1 MTERTVAQKLQIK
14 PGDVVAFVAGTDG
27 DAVRLGEL
35 PEGARLAREGTAGAS
50 VAIVFVGTRAELL
63 ERFASEL
70 PGLMDA
76 RAVWFCYPK
85 GNRAD
90 LNRDT
95 IMRESGAFGWRPNSN
110 VAVDDTWSAVRVR
123 PLEPGEAPVG

>member
-1 MTERTVAQKLQIK
+1 MAGRTVAEKLQVK
-14 PGDVVAFVAGTDG
+14 PGDLVAVVSAADG
-27 DAVRLGEL
+27 DLTRLGVL
-35 PEGARLAREGTAGAS
+35 PDGAHFSRDGTAGAS
-50 VAIVFVGTRAELL
+50 VAAIFVTGRAELL

-70 PGLMDA
+70 PGLADA

-95 IMRESGAFGWRPNSN
+95 IIRESAAFGWRPNSN
-110 VAVDDTWSAVRVR
+110 VAIDDTWSAVRVR
-123 PLEPGEAPVG
+123 PLKPGEAPVG

>member
-1 MTERTVAQKLQIK
+1 MTERTVAQKLQVK
-14 PGDVVAFVAGTDG
+14 PGDVVAVVAASDDDMT
-27 DAVRLGEL
+27 RLGVL
-35 PEGARLAREGTAGAS
+35 PDGARFSRDAAAGAS
-50 VAIVFVGTRAELL
+50 VAIVFVASRAELL

-70 PGLMDA
+70 PGLEGA

-95 IMRESGAFGWRPNSN
+95 IIRESPAFGWRPNSN

>member
-1 MTERTVAQKLQIK
+1 MAERTVAQKLQVK
-14 PGDVVAFVAGTDG
+14 PGDIVALVAASEHDVT
-27 DAVRLGEL
+27 RLGVL
-35 PEGARLAREGTAGAS
+35 PEGAAFTRHGSAGAS
-50 VAIVFVGTRAELL
+50 VAIVFVTSRAELL

-70 PGLMDA
+70 PGLIDA

-95 IMRESGAFGWRPNSN
+95 IIRESPAFGWRPNSN

-123 PLEPGEAPVG
+123 PLAPGEAPVG